1 METCKICNKEFKN
14 LKSLSTHLTKEHN
27 FLTKDY
33 YDKFLKKEGD
43 GQCYVCGNETSYR
56 NINVGYLDNCS
67 IECRSKNKTIKRD
80 YWKGKKQSEGV
91 INKRVNNTNQIEK
104 QKALESNNLIR
115 YGVKNV
121 AELEIIK
128 NKISISN
135 QNKIKSRTPEWQE
148 NIINS
153 KRTNGTLNHNNLTKK
168 KISDKLNKYH
178 QSNLDREKYI
188 NTSGNMNH
196 ICGWYYGM
204 YFRSS
209 LELSFLVNNSDK
221 NFETCEKN
229 KYRIIY
235 EKNNDKKIYYPDF
248 TDGEFIYEIKPSKL
262 LLYKDND
269 IKINKGFEIYGDKFK
284 VITEII
290 CPYIT
295 KSKILEL
302 IADGSVI
309 MNEKSLGKLKK
320 YNF

>member
-1 METCKICNKEFKN
+1 MVTCKICNKEFNN
-14 LKSLSTHLTKEHN
+14 LKSLSTHLNVVHS
-27 FLTKDY
+27 LLSKDY
-33 YDKFLKKEGD
+33 YDNFLKKDGD
-43 GQCYVCGNETSYR
+43 GQCYVCGEETTYR
-56 NINVGYLDNCS
+56 NINVGYLTNCS
-67 IECRSKNKTIKRD
+67 IECRNKNKSIKRD
-80 YWKGKKQSEGV
+80 YWKGKKQSEKT
-91 INKRVNNTNQIEK
+91 INKRINNTNQIEK
-104 QKALESNNLIR
+104 QKTLELNNIIR

-121 AELEIIK
+121 AELETIK
-128 NKISISN
+128 NKISVSN
-135 QNKIKSRTPEWQE
+135 QNKVKSRTPEWQQ

-153 KRTNGTLNHNNLTKK
+153 KRTNGTLNHNDLTKK

-178 QSNLDREKYI
+178 QYNLDREKYI

-221 NFETCEKN
+221 KFETCEKN
-229 KYRIIY
+229 KYKIVY

-302 IADGSVI
+302 ITDGSVI
-309 MNEKSLGKLKK
+309 MNQKSLEKLKK